1 MSRYCSNCGKEN
13 DDTSKFCVGC
23 GEKLSGLHT
32 INDSDKGIKDNKN
45 NTYKNDKEGKNKQ
58 IILIGVVVVLVIAI
72 AVVGTYA
79 FLSLS
84 DNNSDNSYVGSA
96 NNNGFNSGA
105 ESSTVTSS
113 SIPLS
118 DVYGLVSAF
127 TDNTDA
133 SSVQYKGVTFTREQC
148 LYIFAKAVGMRN
160 NGQDGVI
167 NFKSYGAPND
177 PLNSVNTRIV
187 SKSEYVDM
195 AQRTCNWMD
204 SHGRAPNY
212 TGIVVPGSPD
222 IGYHYLPIL
231 YALVLVN
238 YEKDGFLPSV
248 VSW

>member
-1 MSRYCSNCGKEN
+1 M
-13 DDTSKFCVGC
+13 
-23 GEKLSGLHT
+23 EKNYGLHT
-32 INDSDKGIKDNKN
+32 INKIDDNKN
-45 NTYKNDKEGKNKQ
+45 NTKNNAGKEDKNKQ
-58 IILIGVVVVLVIAI
+58 IILIGVVAVLVIAI
-72 AVVGTYA
+72 AIVGAYA
-79 FLSLS
+79 FMSLS
-84 DNNSDNSYVGSA
+84 DNNSDNSYVDSA
-96 NNNGFNSGA
+96 NDNGLNLGT

-118 DVYGLVSAF
+118 EVYGLVSAF

-133 SSVQYKGVTFTREQC
+133 SSVQYNGVTFTREQC
-148 LYIFAKAVGMRN
+148 LYIFAKAVDMRN

-167 NFKSYGAPND
+167 NFKSYGVPDD

-238 YEKDGFLPSV
+238 YEKDGFLPST